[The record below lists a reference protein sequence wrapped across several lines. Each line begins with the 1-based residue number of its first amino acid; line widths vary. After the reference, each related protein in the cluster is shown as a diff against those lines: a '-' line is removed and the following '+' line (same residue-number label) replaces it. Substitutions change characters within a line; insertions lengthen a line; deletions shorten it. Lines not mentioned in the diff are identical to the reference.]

1 MNHQPIALR
10 ASYVF
15 PVGDEPLRGGVVT
28 ILGER
33 IVAVGENLSG
43 KPPRE
48 FPGCAIVPGLV
59 NAHTHLEF
67 SDLASPLGAQG
78 IEFSKWIE
86 CVLEHRVASAEAS
99 KRVNIQRGLAESARF
114 GVTSIGEISTGGWDV
129 EDTANAEVVVFQE
142 LIGFSLERYQ
152 KALADATVNLR
163 RAANMRYGL
172 SPHAPYTVN
181 DTQLAEITELA
192 QRTSAP
198 LAMHLAESPGE
209 VELLSSGQ
217 GPLRELLQRRG
228 VWDDALLPQENRLAQ
243 ILGRILAAEGAVVH
257 GNFLPIK
264 LIHAAGKTIGT
275 PNVIYCPRTHA
286 YFGHRSYP
294 LMDYLVAGWNVALGT
309 DSRASS
315 PDLDLLAEMQMVKRL
330 HPDISAE
337 TILCMGTRNGAI
349 VLGQSDR
356 AGELRTSAFANL
368 AIVQLAEGTTQDGAE
383 GILADGSR
391 VIETIWRGQTIY
403 SA

>member
-1 MNHQPIALR
+1 
-10 ASYVF
+10 
-15 PVGDEPLRGGVVT
+15 
-28 ILGER
+28 
-33 IVAVGENLSG
+33 
-43 KPPRE
+43 
-48 FPGCAIVPGLV
+48 
-59 NAHTHLEF
+59 
-67 SDLASPLGAQG
+67 
-78 IEFSKWIE
+78 
-86 CVLEHRVASAEAS
+86 VLEHRVASAEAS

-163 RAANMRYGL
+163 RAANVRYGL